1 MISPT
6 PLHTINDIELSDQ
19 IEYQLPHQLYDIRLI
34 INVNDKAAGAAE
46 AAKAAKLT
54 IIFGLNRLIY
64 SVQEETLCIGTEEIP
79 LSLIRKES
87 TAEFHI
93 RLIID
98 KPLFELIGAGGTV
111 HYTGPRL
118 DQGCNLDRFVI
129 LCENTKVTIK
139 SLIISEMLS
148 V

>member
-19 IEYQLPHQLYDIRLI
+19 IEYQLPHQLYNIRLI

-79 LSLIRKES
+79 LSLIRKER

-98 KPLFELIGAGGTV
+98 KPLVPWG
-111 HYTGPRL
+111 
-118 DQGCNLDRFVI
+118 
-129 LCENTKVTIK
+129 
-139 SLIISEMLS
+139 
-148 V
+148 